1 MPRRTINARVA
12 AAKKHIIHHTA
23 AKQTGGAVATAKRR
37 GVKKH
42 SLINTSKLLTIH
54 IHK

>member
-1 MPRRTINARVA
+1 MPRRAIHARVA
-12 AAKKHIIHHTA
+12 AAKKRVVHHTTT
-23 AKQTGGAVATAKRR
+23 KRTGGAVAAAKRR

-54 IHK
+54 VHK